1 MADSKG
7 TITKGPRS
15 GVKKRGDD
23 EDLKNTIAL
32 GQTIY
37 DNAGEKVGTVDD
49 LDRPTGWLKSEI
61 NPFSDAA
68 LYIPFNMITN
78 IDPKGPRSGV
88 EKRGDDMELY
98 LSRSKEEL
106 RRDYT
111 TPPARTTQVDKV
123 AGETVATTWEPS
135 GYDGTP
141 LIVAEAKL
149 DKLRDRITVGDL
161 VLTADM
167 VDLGTIKRYDATT
180 GWMMIGKSLQARN
193 DLLVPITLVSHVD
206 GDVHEVY
213 LAASRADLR
222 GMQHL
227 EPADVVF
234 VDSKPLVAS

>member
-1 MADSKG
+1 MADTKG
-7 TITKGPRS
+7 TITEEVAS
-15 GVKKRGDD
+15 S
-23 EDLKNTIAL
+23 IAL

-37 DNAGEKVGTVDD
+37 DNAGQRVGTVDD
-49 LDRPTGWLKSEI
+49 LDRATGWLTSEV

-68 LYIPFNMITN
+68 LYIPFNVITN
-78 IDPKGPRSGV
+78 IDPK
-88 EKRGDDMELY
+88 ELY

-111 TPPARTTQVDKV
+111 SPPARTTQVDKV

-167 VDLGTIKRYDATT
+167 VDLGSIKRYDGTT

-206 GDVHEVY
+206 SDVHEVY

>member
-1 MADSKG
+1 MADTKG
-7 TITKGPRS
+7 TIT
-15 GVKKRGDD
+15 
-23 EDLKNTIAL
+23 EDVVNSIAL

-49 LDRPTGWLKSEI
+49 LDRPTGWLKSET

-68 LYIPFNMITN
+68 LYIPFSLITN
-78 IDPKGPRSGV
+78 IDPK
-88 EKRGDDMELY
+88 ELY

-123 AGETVATTWEPS
+123 AGETIATTREPS

-149 DKLRDRITVGDL
+149 DKLRNRIAVGDL

-167 VDLGTIKRYDATT
+167 VDLGTIKRYDGTT
-180 GWMMIGKSLQARN
+180 GWMMIGKSVQARN

-206 GDVHEVY
+206 RDVHEVY

>member
-1 MADSKG
+1 MADTKG
-7 TITKGPRS
+7 TIT
-15 GVKKRGDD
+15 
-23 EDLKNTIAL
+23 EDVANSIAL

-37 DNAGEKVGTVDD
+37 DDAGERVGTVDD
-49 LDRPTGWLKSEI
+49 LDRATGWLKSEV

-68 LYIPFNMITN
+68 LYIPFNVITN
-78 IDPKGPRSGV
+78 IDPK
-88 EKRGDDMELY
+88 ELY
-98 LSRSKEEL
+98 LSRSKEQL
-106 RRDYT
+106 RRDNT

-123 AGETVATTWEPS
+123 AGETVATTREPS

-149 DKLRDRITVGDL
+149 DKLRNRITVGDL

-167 VDLGTIKRYDATT
+167 VDLGNIKRYDGTT

-193 DLLVPITLVSHVD
+193 DLLVPITLVSDVD
-206 GDVHEVY
+206 SDVHEVY